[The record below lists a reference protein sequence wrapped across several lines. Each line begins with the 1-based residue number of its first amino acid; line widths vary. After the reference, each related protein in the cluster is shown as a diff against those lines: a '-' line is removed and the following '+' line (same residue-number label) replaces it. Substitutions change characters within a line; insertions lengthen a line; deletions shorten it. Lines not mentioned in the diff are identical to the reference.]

1 MVAGCCSHL
10 DRLLCRPRGHIPEGL
25 RSAEMAGVVL
35 TVSMFAFQMLSEMVP
50 GSAILEVCCG
60 YWKNKSLFA
69 QRIERL
75 L

>member
-1 MVAGCCSHL
+1 M
-10 DRLLCRPRGHIPEGL
+10 
-25 RSAEMAGVVL
+25 EMAGVVL

-50 GSAILEVCCG
+50 GSAFLEVCSG